1 MTKLYLI
8 RHGQKQIHAGDPG
21 LTKIGF
27 NQAKETGEYLKQFPI
42 NKIISSPLKRTVETA
57 QQIAKVLNLKYSLD
71 KALIERMIWSDPK
84 ITRQEFIREWIK
96 STNNREYVPK
106 YGDSSRATG
115 ERIHQLVNKV
125 SKDQNHIV
133 FVTHGGAILDYLR
146 NMFGDA
152 KLSSI
157 KIAYQEGN
165 DFQMMNCAINK
176 IVSDNKPVLK
186 MLNFTEH
193 LTTKSE

>member
-176 IVSDNKPVLK
+176 IVLNDRSVLK
-186 MLNFTEH
+186 RLNFTEH
-193 LTTKSE
+193 LTVKSE

>member
-1 MTKLYLI
+1 MTTIYLI
-8 RHGQKQIHAGDPG
+8 RHGQKQVHAGDPS
-21 LTKIGF
+21 LTQIGF
-27 NQAKETGEYLKQFPI
+27 DQAKETGEYLKQFPI

-146 NMFGDA
+146 NMFGDER
-152 KLSSI
+152 LSSI

>member
-146 NMFGDA
+146 NMFGDER
-152 KLSSI
+152 LSSI

>member
-1 MTKLYLI
+1 MTTIYLI
-8 RHGQKQIHAGDPG
+8 RHGQKQVHAGDPS
-21 LTKIGF
+21 LTQIGF
-27 NQAKETGEYLKQFPI
+27 DQAKETGEYLKQFPI

-146 NMFGDA
+146 NMFGDER
-152 KLSSI
+152 LSSI

-176 IVSDNKPVLK
+176 IVLNDRSVLK
-186 MLNFTEH
+186 RLNFTEH
-193 LTTKSE
+193 LTVKSE

>member
-1 MTKLYLI
+1 MTTIYLI
-8 RHGQKQIHAGDPG
+8 RHGQKQVHAGDPS
-21 LTKIGF
+21 LTQIGF
-27 NQAKETGEYLKQFPI
+27 DQAKETGEYLKQFPI